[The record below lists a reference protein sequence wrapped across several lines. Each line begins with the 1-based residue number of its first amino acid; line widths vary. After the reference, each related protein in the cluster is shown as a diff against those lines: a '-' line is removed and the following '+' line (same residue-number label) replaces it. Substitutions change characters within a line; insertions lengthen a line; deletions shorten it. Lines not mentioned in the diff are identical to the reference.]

1 MTSFLLFHR
10 KRSKETEKWKKE
22 KCTTIQRF
30 SVSPVPLYSASPIY
44 EVRFLLFRYKKLKRN
59 LSEKSVQHLIYTVY
73 NTYIVHLTTV
83 PSIATGHNNSA
94 HLTFHTT
101 LLKKNRYFVEVEA
114 DMPCAYEKHM
124 LMLSNNLA
132 FLDFD
137 LFLFR
142 FRGYNTLFIQYYSV
156 ICCPSDHT
164 VGRLR
169 AMQDSNP
176 GRAIYREGRFRIFS
190 FRQRTFQL
198 FASRPCV
205 SVTIYSCSFGPLS

>member
-1 MTSFLLFHR
+1 M
-10 KRSKETEKWKKE
+10 
-22 KCTTIQRF
+22 
-30 SVSPVPLYSASPIY
+30 Y
-44 EVRFLLFRYKKLKRN
+44 
-59 LSEKSVQHLIYTVY
+59 
-73 NTYIVHLTTV
+73 
-83 PSIATGHNNSA
+83 IATGHNNSA

-101 LLKKNRYFVEVEA
+101 LFKKNRYFVEVEA

-176 GRAIYREGRFRIFS
+176 GRAIYIGRDDLGFLVLDSGPF
-190 FRQRTFQL
+190 
-198 FASRPCV
+198 
-205 SVTIYSCSFGPLS
+205 SCSHPDLVSLLLFTLAYLVLCRNHRSKDLYRSKGKGRRVCLGGQKSKSP